1 MSLRTKLAI
10 SFAAL
15 AAAVAALMGVIGYTA
30 TNEQLE
36 RATDQALL
44 SSGGRPQM
52 GPAADEARGRDAIT
66 VLSPAGD
73 VVRSDGVV
81 QLPVTDDDR
90 TAAASD
96 QPSVDART
104 QTVDGTPYRI
114 LTVAPGQ
121 SRGAVLVARD
131 WSEAA
136 SVLRRLA
143 GVLTVC
149 AIGLTALAAVI
160 GWLLATAISKRLVRL
175 TDTAEE
181 VSETGRLDVPVPGGG
196 TDEVG
201 RLALAFNTML
211 GRLASSQ
218 ADQQRLVQDAGHE
231 LRTPLTS
238 LRTNISL
245 LERVEELSP
254 EVRARVLADL
264 RGESRE
270 LTGLVNEVLALAG
283 GQGPGDEPEP
293 VRLASVAQTVA
304 TRARRRTQREISV
317 SADESQVVAPRA
329 GVERAMWNLV
339 DNAAKFDPS
348 DAPIDIRVAEGAVE
362 VLDRGPGVAPD
373 DVPHLFDRFYRPV
386 SSRSLPG
393 SGLGLAIVKDV
404 AEASGG
410 HVYVQQREGGG
421 SVFGITWASQTP
433 EITRSMGGP
442 A

>member
-15 AAAVAALMGVIGYTA
+15 AAAVAALMGVIGYAA

-44 SSGGRPQM
+44 SGGGGRQM
-52 GPAADEARGRDAIT
+52 GPEQEEARGRDAVT
-66 VLSPAGD
+66 VLSPSGE
-73 VVRSDGVV
+73 VLRSDGVV
-81 QLPVTDDDR
+81 QLPVTDADR
-90 TAAASD
+90 AAAASD
-96 QPSVDART
+96 RPSVESRT

-121 SRGAVLVARD
+121 SRGAVIVARD

-149 AIGLTALAAVI
+149 AIGLSALAAVI
-160 GWLLATAISKRLVRL
+160 GWWLATAISKRLVRL

-181 VSETGRLDVPVPGGG
+181 VSETGRLDVEVPGGG

-201 RLALAFNTML
+201 RLALSFNTML
-211 GRLASSQ
+211 GRLSASQ

-245 LERVEELSP
+245 LERFDELSP

-283 GQGPGDEPEP
+283 GQGAGGEPEP
-293 VRLASVAQTVA
+293 VRLASVAETVA
-304 TRARRRTQREISV
+304 KRARRRTQRKITV
-317 SADESQVVAPRA
+317 SADESHVVAPRA
-329 GVERAMWNLV
+329 AVERAVWNLV

-348 DAPIDIRVAEGAVE
+348 GAPIDIRVADGAVE
-362 VLDRGPGVAPD
+362 VMDRGPGVATE
-373 DVPHLFDRFYRPV
+373 DVPHLFDRFYRAV
-386 SSRSLPG
+386 GSRGLPG

-410 HVYVQQREGGG
+410 RVSVRPREGGG
-421 SVFGITWASQTP
+421 SVFGITWASGSVP
-433 EITRSMGGP
+433 
-442 A
+442 

>member
-15 AAAVAALMGVIGYTA
+15 AAAVAALMGVIGYAA

-44 SSGGRPQM
+44 SGGGGRQM
-52 GPAADEARGRDAIT
+52 GPEAEEARGRDAVT
-66 VLSPAGD
+66 VLSPSGE
-73 VVRSDGVV
+73 VLRSDGVV
-81 QLPVTDDDR
+81 QLPVTDADR
-90 TAAASD
+90 AAAASD
-96 QPSVDART
+96 RPSVESRT
-104 QTVDGTPYRI
+104 QSVDGTPYRI

-121 SRGAVLVARD
+121 SRGAVIVARD

-149 AIGLTALAAVI
+149 AIGLSVLAAVI

-181 VSETGRLDVPVPGGG
+181 VSETGRLDVEVPGGG

-201 RLALAFNTML
+201 RLALSFNTML
-211 GRLASSQ
+211 GRLSASQ

-245 LERVEELSP
+245 LERFDELSP

-270 LTGLVNEVLALAG
+270 LTGLVNEVLTLAG
-283 GQGPGDEPEP
+283 GQGAGDEPEP
-293 VRLASVAQTVA
+293 VRLASVAETVA
-304 TRARRRTQREISV
+304 TRARRRTQREVTV
-317 SADESQVVAPRA
+317 SADESQVVAPRSA
-329 GVERAMWNLV
+329 VERAVWNLV

-348 DAPIDIRVAEGAVE
+348 GAPIDIRVADGAVE
-362 VLDRGPGVAPD
+362 VMDRGPGVATE
-373 DVPHLFDRFYRPV
+373 DVPHLFDRFYRAV
-386 SSRSLPG
+386 GSRGLPG

-410 HVYVQQREGGG
+410 RVSVRPREGGG
-421 SVFGITWASQTP
+421 SVFGITWVSGSVP
-433 EITRSMGGP
+433 
-442 A
+442 

>member
-15 AAAVAALMGVIGYTA
+15 AATVAALMGVIGYAA

-44 SSGGRPQM
+44 SGGGGRPM
-52 GPAADEARGRDAIT
+52 GPDPDEGRGRDAIT
-66 VLSPAGD
+66 VLSPTGD

-81 QLPVTDDDR
+81 RLPVSDADR
-90 TAAASD
+90 AAATSD
-96 QPSVDART
+96 QPSVQART
-104 QTVDGTPYRI
+104 QSVEGTPYRV

-121 SRGAVLVARD
+121 SRGAVMVARD

-143 GVLTVC
+143 VVLTVC
-149 AIGLTALAAVI
+149 AFGLAALAALI
-160 GWLLATAISKRLVRL
+160 GWWLATQISKRLVRL
-175 TDTAEE
+175 TDTAEQ
-181 VSETGRLDVPVPGGG
+181 VSETGRLDVQVPGGG

-201 RLALAFNTML
+201 RLALSFNTML
-211 GRLASSQ
+211 GRLAASQ

-245 LERVEELSP
+245 LERFDELSP
-254 EVRARVLADL
+254 QVRSRVLADL

-283 GQGPGDEPEP
+283 GEGAEDDAEP
-293 VRLASVAQTVA
+293 VRLASVAETVA
-304 TRARRRTQREISV
+304 IRARRRTQREVTV
-317 SADESQVVAPRA
+317 SADESQILAVRSA
-329 GVERAMWNLV
+329 VERAVWNLV

-348 DAPIDIRVAEGAVE
+348 GAPIDIRVADGTVE
-362 VLDRGPGVAPD
+362 VMDRGPGVSGD
-373 DVPHLFDRFYRPV
+373 DLPHLFDRFYRPV

-393 SGLGLAIVKDV
+393 SGLGLAIVKEV
-404 AEASGG
+404 AQTHGG
-410 HVYVQQREGGG
+410 HVSVRPRDGGG
-421 SVFGITWASQTP
+421 SVFGITWPT
-433 EITRSMGGP
+433 IG
-442 A
+442 